1 MENIKILHIITRL
14 DKGGSA
20 ENTLLT
26 ALELNK
32 DDYDVVLVKG
42 FSLESEMSLKEKE
55 SVDKG
60 LRQAELADV
69 KLITIPSLI
78 RRISPLVDLKGLF
91 KLCRIIRQEKPDI
104 VHTHT
109 SKAGILGR
117 LASFF
122 ARVPLVVHTP
132 HGHIFYGYYGK
143 MKTKIFVLL
152 EKLMA
157 SITDRIITLTEKE
170 KQEHIQFNVAK
181 QDKFVVIPSGVR
193 LENLLKERGI
203 DNELK
208 MNLGIPL
215 TDSIV
220 GTVGRLVEIKGH
232 KYLIDAARLVLDKI
246 PEVTFVFVGDG
257 HLMEGLINQAYTLG
271 IKEKVLFTGWRSDI
285 PGLINIF
292 DIFVLP
298 SLNEGMGR
306 VLVEAM
312 AMGKPIVASNV
323 AGILDLVKDR
333 VNGILFPQG
342 DTDAMAEAII
352 KLLMDR
358 ESARDMGEEGKRR
371 VYPAYDLSTMI
382 KNIEQLYNNLLE
394 GKSKVIIKKQ
404 RRCL

>member
-1 MENIKILHIITRL
+1 L

-26 ALELNK
+26 TLGLDKNK
-32 DDYDVVLVKG
+32 YDVVLVKG
-42 FSLESEMSLKEKE
+42 LSIESEMSSEEKE

-60 LRQAELADV
+60 LRQAELANV
-69 KLITIPSLI
+69 KLITISSLI
-78 RRISPLVDLKGLF
+78 RRISPFIDLKALF
-91 KLCRIIRQEKPDI
+91 KLYKIIRQEKPDI

-122 ARVPLVVHTP
+122 ARVPVVVHTP
-132 HGHIFYGYYGK
+132 HGHIFYAYYGK
-143 MKTKIFVLL
+143 VKTKFFVLL

-170 KQEHIQFNVAK
+170 KLEHIQFNVAK
-181 QDKFVVIPSGVR
+181 QHKFVVIPSGVR
-193 LENLLKERGI
+193 LENLSKDRGI
-203 DNELK
+203 DDELK
-208 MNLGIPL
+208 RNLGIPL

-232 KYLIDAARLVLDKI
+232 RYLIDAARLVLDKI
-246 PEVTFVFVGDG
+246 PEVTFLLVGDG
-257 HLMEGLINQAYTLG
+257 HLMEGLINQASTMG
-271 IKEKVLFTGWRSDI
+271 IKEKVIFAGWRSDI
-285 PGLINIF
+285 PSLINIF
-292 DIFVLP
+292 DIFALP

-323 AGILDLVKDR
+323 GGILDLVKDG

-342 DTDAMAEAII
+342 DAYAMAEAII
-352 KLLMDR
+352 KLLMDK
-358 ESARDMGEEGKRR
+358 EPARKMGEEGKRR

-382 KNIEQLYNNLLE
+382 KNIEQLYNKLLRE
-394 GKSKVIIKKQ
+394 NRKDILKK
-404 RRCL
+404 

>member
-1 MENIKILHIITRL
+1 MEKIKTLHIITRL

-26 ALELNK
+26 TLGLDRNK
-32 DDYDVVLVKG
+32 FDVVLVKG
-42 FSLESEMSLKEKE
+42 LSIESEMSSEEKE

-60 LRQAELADV
+60 LRQAELANI
-69 KLITIPSLI
+69 KLITISSLI
-78 RRISPLVDLKGLF
+78 RRISPFIDLKALF
-91 KLCRIIRQEKPDI
+91 KLYKIIRQEKPDI

-122 ARVPLVVHTP
+122 ARVPVVVHTP

-143 MKTKIFVLL
+143 VKTNFFVLL

-157 SITDRIITLTEKE
+157 SITDRIITLTKKE
-170 KQEHIQFNVAK
+170 KLEHIQFNVAK
-181 QDKFVVIPSGVR
+181 PHKFVVIPSGVR
-193 LENLLKERGI
+193 LESLSKDRDI
-203 DNELK
+203 DDELK
-208 MNLGIPL
+208 RNLRIPL

-232 KYLIDAARLVLDKI
+232 RYLIDAARLVLDKI
-246 PEVTFVFVGDG
+246 PEVTFLLVGDG
-257 HLMEGLINQAYTLG
+257 HLMEGLINQASTMG
-271 IKEKVLFTGWRSDI
+271 IKKKIIFTGWRSDI
-285 PGLINIF
+285 PSLINIF
-292 DIFVLP
+292 DIFALP

-323 AGILDLVKDR
+323 GGILDLVKDG
-333 VNGILFPQG
+333 VNGILFSQG
-342 DTDAMAEAII
+342 DADAMAEAII

-358 ESARDMGEEGKRR
+358 EPARKMGEEGKRR

-382 KNIEQLYNNLLE
+382 KNIEQLYKHLLE
-394 GKSKVIIKKQ
+394 GESKGIIKKQ
-404 RRCL
+404 RWYL

>member
-1 MENIKILHIITRL
+1 MEKIKTLHIITRL

-26 ALELNK
+26 TLGLDRNRF
-32 DDYDVVLVKG
+32 DVVLVKG
-42 FSLESEMSLKEKE
+42 LSIESEMSSEEKE

-60 LRQAELADV
+60 LRQAEFVNV
-69 KLITIPSLI
+69 KLITIHSLI
-78 RRISPLVDLKGLF
+78 RRISPFIDLKALF
-91 KLCRIIRQEKPDI
+91 KLYKIIRQEKPDI

-122 ARVPLVVHTP
+122 ARVPVVVHTP

-143 MKTKIFVLL
+143 VKTKFFVLL

-170 KQEHIQFNVAK
+170 KLEHIQFNVAK
-181 QDKFVVIPSGVR
+181 QHKFVVIPSGVR
-193 LENLLKERGI
+193 LENLSKDRDI
-203 DNELK
+203 DDELK
-208 MNLGIPL
+208 RNLGIPL

-232 KYLIDAARLVLDKI
+232 RYLIDAARLVLDNI
-246 PEVTFVFVGDG
+246 PEVTFLLVGDG
-257 HLMEGLINQAYTLG
+257 HLMEGLINQASTAG
-271 IKEKVLFTGWRSDI
+271 IKEKVIFTGWRSDI
-285 PGLINIF
+285 PSLINIF
-292 DIFVLP
+292 DIFALP

-323 AGILDLVKDR
+323 GGILDLVKDG

-342 DTDAMAEAII
+342 DAYAMAEAII

-358 ESARDMGEEGKRR
+358 EPARKMGEEGKRR
-371 VYPAYDLSTMI
+371 VYPAYDLGTMI
-382 KNIEQLYNNLLE
+382 KNIEQLYKQLLE
-394 GKSKVIIKKQ
+394 GESKGIIKKQ
-404 RRCL
+404 RRYL